1 MWSLG
6 VSVCCQSSPS
16 LSLPHLGPLD
26 LMVESR
32 TLVFSYVAAT
42 LDSFSFLI
50 FKEVI
55 GVHGFF
61 CFVFLFV
68 CLFLFFL
75 CFFFFVCFFVCFVFL
90 FLVFL
95 KFLFIYYC
103 LFVFSGP
110 HRRHMEVP
118 RLGGSSELQLPASTT
133 AMATPDP

>member
-75 CFFFFVCFFVCFVFL
+75 CFFFLFVFL
-90 FLVFL
+90 FV
-95 KFLFIYYC
+95 LFFC
-103 LFVFSGP
+103 FWSF
-110 HRRHMEVP
+110 
-118 RLGGSSELQLPASTT
+118 
-133 AMATPDP
+133 